1 MMEGFKKIFL
11 SLDKEK
17 NKLFND
23 SKKSKDMSK
32 WKSPEVNAMNVE
44 QQKLLL
50 KDKTKAFDYMLVKET
65 EQLEE

>member
-17 NKLFND
+17 NKLFAD
-23 SKKSKDMSK
+23 SKKSKDLSK

-44 QQKLLL
+44 Q
-50 KDKTKAFDYMLVKET
+50 
-65 EQLEE
+65 